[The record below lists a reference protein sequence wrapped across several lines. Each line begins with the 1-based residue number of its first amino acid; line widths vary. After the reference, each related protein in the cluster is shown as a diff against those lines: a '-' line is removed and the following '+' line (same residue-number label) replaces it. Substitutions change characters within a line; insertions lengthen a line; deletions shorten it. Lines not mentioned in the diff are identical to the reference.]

1 MSPPC
6 RFSGPVMRIRTERGD
21 NSEARA
27 GTESVNIESECSVPG
42 LIAGLVLNTHF
53 SLMLLPH

>member
-1 MSPPC
+1 
-6 RFSGPVMRIRTERGD
+6 MRIRSGQRGD

-27 GTESVNIESECSVPG
+27 DTESVNIESECSVLG
-42 LIAGLVLNTHF
+42 RLLIAGLVLNTHF